1 MCIIIVKP
9 QGVKLPSDNLL
20 RRAAACNRDG
30 FGFMTEDGVVYH
42 SMNIDLFLAV
52 LHRCESKDKAVAIH
66 FRMATHGSVSLKNC
80 HPFNYRNEIIMMHN
94 GVLPIESKNDMT
106 DSEIYLHKVGEKVL
120 RGGLTSPAAAKAFNV
135 SGSRFAVCDV
145 RTRRIAMYGD
155 FTPIKGVY
163 FSNLRPF
170 YAGGLVVNNG
180 RLDYQKSEKFD
191 FDYSTMFF

>member
-20 RRAAACNRDG
+20 RRAATYNHDG

-42 SMNIDLFLAV
+42 SMDINLFLAV
-52 LHRCESKDKAVAIH
+52 LHRCESKDKAIAIH

-80 HPFNYRNEIIMMHN
+80 HPFTYKNEVIMMHN
-94 GVLPIESKNDMT
+94 GVLPIESKNDKT
-106 DSEIYLHKVGEKVL
+106 DSEIYLHKVGAKVL
-120 RGGLTSPAAAKAFNV
+120 RKGLTCPQTAKIFDV
-135 SGSRFAVCDV
+135 FGSRFALCDV

-155 FTPIKGVY
+155 FTPVKGVY

-170 YAGGLVVNNG
+170 YGGEFIVNNG
-180 RLDYQKSEKFD
+180 RLDYQNKK
-191 FDYSTMFF
+191 